1 MELTFHKKGKQM
13 KLLLRI
19 FKVSFQAI
27 NKNRS
32 RSLLTM
38 LGIIIG
44 VAAVIMTISAGE
56 GATKQVRDQISGLG
70 TNLLMISTKSERRA
84 GISVRMGR
92 PLVKS
97 DFDLLKRNSVWMPQ
111 LSPVIALGVQAI
123 GTDGYSTTTIYGVSP
138 HYFTIMSKEV
148 SLGDVFTDED
158 ILSASKVC
166 VIGEEIKEEL
176 FAGQDPIGRQIQID
190 KVPFTIIGVLK
201 EVGQGTMGQEQ
212 DNIVIAPYTTVQN
225 RLYGSR
231 RYSMIVGSALTEN
244 NIPDAVLETTMLLRE
259 AHKLLPDQE
268 DDFKITTQIELQE
281 ITGNVTGI
289 LTILLGAIASI
300 SLLVGGIGI
309 MNIML
314 VSVTERTREIG
325 TRLAIGARESDILTQ
340 FLTEAI
346 VLSLTGGLI
355 GVVFGITGNF
365 VIYKATGFFIPVVAY
380 SILIGFGFSALI
392 GIAFGFF
399 PARKAAKLN
408 PIDALRYE

>member
-1 MELTFHKKGKQM
+1 M
-13 KLLLRI
+13 KLILRI
-19 FKVSFQAI
+19 FQVAFKAI

-32 RSLLTM
+32 RSVLTI

-70 TNLLMISTKSERRA
+70 TNLLMISTRTEHRG
-84 GISVRMGR
+84 GINVRMGR

-97 DFDLLKRNSVWMPQ
+97 DFDLLRKNSVWMPK
-111 LSPVIALGVQAI
+111 LSPVFAMGVQAI
-123 GTDGYSTTTIYGVSP
+123 GSDGYKSSTMYGVSP
-138 HYFTIMSKEV
+138 DYFDIMSKEV
-148 SLGDVFTDED
+148 SLGDVFTEED
-158 ILSASKVC
+158 VLTAAKVC
-166 VIGEEIKEEL
+166 VVGEEIKEEL
-176 FAGQDPIGRQIQID
+176 FSGRDPIGRQIQID

-201 EVGQGTMGQEQ
+201 EVGQGAMGQEP
-212 DNIVIAPYTTVQN
+212 DNIVIAPHTTVQN

-231 RYSMIVGSALTEN
+231 RYSMIVGSAVTES
-244 NIPDAVLETTMLLRE
+244 NIPDAVLETSSLLRE
-259 AHKLLPDQE
+259 AHKLLGDQE

-281 ITGNVTGI
+281 ITGNITGI

-325 TRLAIGARESDILTQ
+325 TRPAIGARESDILIQ

-346 VLSLTGGLI
+346 VLSAAGGLAGI
-355 GVVFGITGNF
+355 ILGVSGNF
-365 VIYKATGFFIPVVAY
+365 LIYKVTGFYIPVVAY
-380 SILIGFGFSALI
+380 SILIGFAFSALI